1 MRYGHFIDFLDVFWR
16 RGRKMF
22 CGGARRA
29 STRTTTGTA
38 IRAQTGREACG
49 GLFLRFCLVI
59 GTALAASSIVPAVQ
73 AQAPVFDGASHTF
86 EIDENQPVGTTIG
99 RVRATAS
106 GSRDTITYS
115 IESIEGFIGAD
126 YLTIGPNTGVI
137 RSGRVFDY
145 EFSPVLM
152 ASIRA
157 VDKDGNQSDSTLTV
171 IVRNVNEPGRIELGH
186 TGEGTYRQGSPI
198 WAKLGDPELE
208 CGELL
213 SCPGLSFRWER
224 STNGGTTWT
233 TIMATAPPDNIVST
247 YTPGSAD
254 IGRRVWIRVRAYY
267 DDALQNAQS
276 VTSEMIRVLGRQEP
290 QGFDLVLT
298 TSAEGGSRFA
308 VISSLMEDAGPIVVT
323 AVVELDPGF
332 SEDHV
337 VDVTLTG
344 SGEEGRVGFTSQSS
358 TRPRTFPVTF
368 TFDAGVVSEGF
379 LFFLVPLDDDVFTE
393 DEVVTVTAQFRGT
406 LLTSSAE
413 IRIVNDEPL
422 PIALSATPA
431 RVEEGRSGGF
441 TVTASYPDGITRPY
455 PAVVTLSVADGTG
468 SRPAT
473 EGTDFRAG
481 SSITVTIPPKRSSV
495 TATNVS
501 LLDEVIDDAPLEG
514 DETLILSGTATGGHF
529 EVLPT
534 TLTITDND
542 TAALTLNDVTV
553 AESPGST
560 GTVTATVTV
569 NLDNDVQGGFTVMIS
584 TRDGTATAPG
594 DYTSTTTTL
603 TFDGSAETKTFTV
616 EVAADSIFEGTEM
629 FGVELF
635 GLSTALNVGIPDPA
649 TITITDDAADVATLR
664 LVAPD
669 MPVREAAF
677 ASATITATLDNP
689 VQGGFTVTVSTTST
703 VDDMAVPGLDYTP
716 ITSRTLTFPDGS
728 TQQKFEVVILDDL
741 AVEREETFHL
751 SLGGLAGTMLPV
763 QLGPDAIVRIVT
775 EDSVFITW
783 GLSEPV
789 GEGMVAVVT
798 ARLHSPVEG
807 GFTVPV
813 MIGGGTATGGSDY
826 TPTSGTLTF
835 DGDAT
840 ETETFEVM
848 IHDDTVVESQET
860 FQVSLGN
867 VVLTPASAPPPP
879 EASLNFSSGQAVTVA
894 IIDNDTASDL
904 IILSLTPSEVNEDV
918 GTMAVTVTAAFPE
931 NSPVLQTDTTV
942 MVSVGADGDL
952 TTEGTDYTT
961 VDDFPVTIPANMTS
975 GSGTFDLV
983 VAGDTLVE
991 EDETLTVSGTSG
1003 TLSVASATLTI
1014 TDGDIPPTAITLSVD
1029 PTSVTEGS
1037 NGSTTTTQV
1046 MVTALLSG
1054 SSATLPSPTEVALSV
1069 GSGTDSATE
1078 GTDYTEIGGTIMV
1091 TIEAGARS
1099 GTASFNLEVIG
1110 DTLVE
1115 GNETLTVSGTSDTL
1129 SVTSATLTITDDDIP
1144 PEAITLSVNP
1154 THITEGSSSGTT
1166 QVTVTASISGSSS
1179 TLSSSIELV
1188 LSVGADTDSATEGT
1202 DYTETGGTITVTIA
1216 PGTTSGSATFDLEV
1230 TGDTL
1235 AEGDETVTVSGPS
1248 GVLSVASAM
1257 LTIADDDTAPTAI
1270 ALSLSS
1276 PSVDEDSDTTS
1287 VTVTAAFSSEGSG
1300 TLTADTEVAV
1310 TVAGGTATEGTDY
1323 TADPATITVTIEAG
1337 TTSGTESFDLVV
1349 RPDVVAEG
1357 DEIVTVS
1364 GLAGGFTISDAMVT
1378 ILDDDDDDVWLILG
1392 DGAIS
1397 EGAPADLRSVRIPA
1411 LLNVAVQG
1419 GFTVEAS
1426 TADGSATAGEDYTA
1440 AIRHP
1445 LHFAGNA
1452 WEEQVVTMMVLPDSV
1467 AEGDET
1473 FTVSLGD
1480 LSGNAVPIATSG
1492 MVTVTIF
1499 DDDDDNVRVT
1509 LGAASVYENLSSVTV
1524 TATLN
1529 VAVQGGF
1536 TVQASTVDGSAIAGE
1551 DYTTVTGQTLN
1562 FIGSLGEEQTFT
1574 VPILP
1579 DSVAEIDETFTVSL
1593 SGLSGNAPEINTSST
1608 ALVTI
1613 FDDDS
1618 VTVTLG
1624 AASVSEDLSSVTVT
1638 ATLNVAVQES
1648 FTVEVSTADGSATAG
1663 SDYTA
1668 VTGALLSFNGV
1679 AGETATFD
1687 LMVMDD
1693 NIHEGNETLILS
1705 GMASRPGMTVFDATL
1720 TIIDDDDAPTGITL
1734 AVSPTSV
1741 PEGSSGSTTTTAVTV
1756 TASFSGSSSARTSAT
1771 EVTVSVAAGGGSPAT
1786 GEGTDF
1792 VTVSD
1797 FTVTI
1802 DAGATSG
1809 SATFDLEVTGD
1820 TLVEGNETLTV
1831 SGSAD
1836 LSVASATLTITDDDA
1851 APTGITLA
1859 VSPTSVPEGSNG
1871 GTTTTAITV
1880 TASFSGSSSTRTTA
1894 TEVTVSVAGV
1904 SATGEG
1910 TDFADVTDFTVTIGA
1925 GATSGSATFDL
1936 EVTGDT
1942 LVEGNETLTVSG
1954 SADLSVAA
1962 ATLTITDDDDAPT
1975 GITLVL
1981 SPTSVP
1987 EGSSG
1992 STTTTAITVTASF
2005 SGSSSTRTTA
2015 TEVTVSVAGVSATG
2029 EGTDFADVTDF
2040 TVTIGAGATS
2050 GSATFD
2056 LEVTGDTL
2064 VEGNETLTVSGA
2076 ADLPVAA
2083 ATLTIT
2089 DDDDAPTGITL
2100 AVSPTSVPEGSSG
2113 STTTTAI
2120 TVTASFSGSSS
2131 TRTTATEVTV
2141 SVAGVSATGE
2151 GTDFA
2156 TVSDFTVTIDAGA
2169 TSGSDTFDLEVT
2181 GDTLVEGPETLTVSG
2196 SADLSV
2202 APATLTITDDD
2213 TDPTGITLVVSPT
2226 SVREGS
2232 KGSTTTA
2239 ITVTA
2244 SFSGS
2249 SAVRTTATEVT
2260 VSVAGGGTSPA
2271 TGEGMDFATVSDFT
2285 VTIDAGATSGSD
2297 TFDLEVTGDTRV
2309 EGPETLTVSG
2319 LAGLSVAPA
2328 TLTITDDDDPPTGI
2342 TLAVSPTS
2350 VLEGSSGSTTTT
2362 AIKVTA
2368 SFSGSSAV
2376 RTTATEV
2383 TVSVAG
2389 GGTSPATGDGTD
2401 FATVSDF
2408 TVTIDA
2414 GATSGSATFDLEV
2427 TGDTLVEGNET
2438 LTVSGSA
2445 DLSVA
2450 PATLTITDDDDAL
2463 TGITLAVSP
2472 TSVREGSKG
2481 STTTAIK
2488 VTASFSGS
2496 SAVRT
2501 TATEVTVS
2509 VAGGG
2514 TSPATGDGTDFATV
2528 SDFTVTIDAGATS
2541 GSATFDLEVTGDTL
2555 VEGNETLTVSGLADL
2570 SVASATLTITDD
2582 DDAPTGITLAVGP
2595 TSVLEGSKGSTTTA
2609 IKVTASFSGSSAVRT
2624 TATKVTVSVAG
2635 GGTSPATGD
2644 GTDFARV
2651 SDFTVTID
2659 AGATSGS
2666 ATFDLEVTGD
2676 TLVEGNET
2684 LTVSGSADLSVAP
2697 AILTITDDDD
2707 APTGITLAV
2716 SPTSVPEGSSGST
2729 TTTAITVTAS
2739 FSGSSS
2745 TRTTATEVTVSVA
2758 GVSATGEGTDFAD
2771 VTDFAV
2777 TIVPG
2782 TTSGSDT
2789 FDLVV
2794 AGDTLVEGDETL
2806 TVTGLAD
2813 LSVAPATLTITDDDD
2828 APTGI
2833 TLVLSPTSVPEGS
2846 SGSTTTTAITVTASF
2861 SGSSST
2867 RTSATE
2873 VTVSVAGVSATG
2885 EGTDFA
2891 DVTDFAVTI
2900 APGTTSG
2907 SATFDLE
2914 VAGDTLV
2921 EGNETLTVSGLADL
2935 SVAPATLT
2943 ITDDDDAPTGITLVL
2958 SPTSV
2963 PEGSSGSTT
2972 TTAIT
2977 VTASFS
2983 GSSSTRTTATE
2994 VTVSVAGV
3002 SATGEGTDFADVT
3015 DFAVTIAPGTT
3026 SGSATFDLEVTGD
3039 TLVEGPETLT
3049 VSGSADLSV
3058 APAILTITD
3067 DDDAPTGITLAVSPT
3082 SVPEGGSG
3090 STTTTAITVT
3100 ASFSGSSSTRTTA
3113 TEVTV
3118 SVAGGGGSPATGEG
3132 TDFAD
3137 VTDFTVTIAPGTTSG
3152 SATFDLEVTD
3162 DTLVEGPETLTVSGS
3177 ADLPVASATLTI
3189 TDDDDAP
3196 TGITLAVSPTSVP
3209 EGSNGGTTT
3218 TAITVTASFS
3228 GSSSTRTATTEVTV
3242 SVAGVSATGEGTD
3255 FATVSDFTVTID
3267 AGATSGSDTFD
3278 LEVTGDTLVEGPETL
3293 TVSGSADLSVA
3304 PATLT
3309 ITDDDDAP
3317 TGITLAVSPTSVPEG
3332 SNGGTTTT
3340 AITVTASFSG
3350 SSSTRTA
3357 ATEVTVSVAGVS
3369 ATGEGTDFATVS
3381 DFTVTIDAGATS
3393 GSDTFDLEVTDDTLV
3408 EGPETLM
3415 VSGSADLSVAPATL
3429 TITDDDTAPTAIDL
3443 SLSFLSV
3450 DEDSDTTS
3458 VTVMAAFSSEG
3469 SGTLTA
3475 DTEVAVTV
3483 ADGTATVGMDFTAD
3497 PATIT
3502 VTIEAGT
3509 TSGTESFDLVVRPD
3523 TVAEGDETVT
3533 VSGMAG
3539 GFTISDATVTILDD
3553 DDENVWLI
3561 LGGAAISEG
3570 VSADFRSVRV
3580 PAVLNVAVQGGFTV
3594 EASTADGSAT
3604 AGEDYTAATRHPL
3617 HFTGN
3622 AWEEQVV
3629 TVTILPDSVAEGDET
3644 FTVSL
3649 GGLSGNA
3656 VAIDISAIVPV
3667 RILDDDDDNV
3677 RVTLGVAEVSEDL
3690 SSVTVTATL
3699 NVAVQGGLTV
3709 QASTVDGSAT
3719 AGEDYTTVTG
3729 QTLNFIGSLGEEQT
3743 FTVPILPDSV
3753 AEGDETFTVLLG
3765 GLSGNAPEV
3774 DISSTALVTITDD
3787 DDDNVRVTLG
3797 VAEVSEDLSSVTV
3810 TATLNVAVQGGFTVQ
3825 ASTADG
3831 SATAGEDYTTV
3842 TGQTLNFDGDSGEEE
3857 TFTATILPDSVAEG
3871 DETFTVSLTG
3881 LSGNA
3886 VAVDTSST
3894 ALVTITE
3901 DDTAPTA
3908 IVLSLSQA
3916 GADEGASPT
3925 VTVTA
3930 MLSPTSITLLTD
3942 TTVTVAVGVGGDSA
3956 TEGTDYT
3963 SVADFTV
3970 TIAAGATSGTGTF
3983 QFAPTDD
3990 VVADPGETATV
4001 SGTAGGFG
4009 ITDLTLAINDNDTA
4023 PTVITLSLNSSR
4035 VNEGDT
4041 TAVTVTAAYPGSVT
4055 LTADTVVMVTV
4066 GADTAIE
4073 ADFTAPGSIMVTI
4086 AAGANSGMASFS
4098 LEVLEDTINAGV
4110 GVVDGVL
4117 SIVDEVLTVSG
4128 TADGFAVTSAAMT
4141 ILDNDETREIV
4152 LSLSQTEAEE
4162 GASPTVT
4169 VTATLSPIG
4178 VTLPIDIWVSVTVGD
4193 SGDSATEGTDYTT
4206 VDDLTFTIAA
4216 GATSGTGTFQFAVTD
4231 DEVADPGE
4239 TVTVSGGAH
4248 EFGRT
4253 NATLAI
4259 NDTDTA
4265 PTVIVLSLS
4274 EASVAEGTSATVTM
4288 TATLSPASVTLT
4300 ADTTVSVAVGDGE
4313 DSATEGTDYTMVD
4326 DLTVI
4331 IAGGAT
4337 SGTGTFQFAP
4347 ADDAVAD
4354 PGESVTVSG
4363 TAGGFDI
4370 TDLTLAINDNDPAP
4384 TAIVLSLSQADA
4396 DEGAS
4401 ATVTMTATLSPS
4413 SITLPDTTVVTVAVG
4428 AGGDSA
4434 TEGTDYTTVAD
4445 LTVTI
4450 AAGATS
4456 GTGTFEFAVTD
4467 DEVADPGETVT
4478 VSGSAGGF
4486 AITDLTLAI
4495 TDTDTAPTAIVLS
4508 LSQAGAEE
4516 GASPTVTVT
4525 ATLSPDSITLPADT
4539 PVSVT
4544 VGDSGD
4550 SATEGTDYTMVDD
4563 LTVIIAGGAT
4573 SGTGTFQFAPADDAV
4588 ADPGESVTV
4597 SGTAGGF
4604 TFTNATL
4611 AITDT
4616 DTAPTAIVLSLSQAG
4631 ADEGASPTVTVTAT
4645 LSPDSITLPAD
4656 TPVSVTVGDSGDSAT
4671 EGTDY
4676 TTVADLTVT
4685 IAAGATSG
4693 TGTFEFAV
4701 TDDEVADPGETV
4713 TVSGTAGGFSFTDTE
4728 LAITDNDTAPTAMVL
4743 SLSQAGAEEGASPTV
4758 TVTATLS
4765 PDSITL
4771 PDATVV
4777 TVAVGDSDDTATE
4790 GTDYTMVDDLTV
4802 TISAGATSGT
4812 GTFQFAPTD
4821 DAVADPGE
4829 TVTVSGTAGGFTFT
4843 NATLAINDTD
4853 TAPTAI
4859 VLSLSQ
4865 AGADEGASATV
4876 TVTATLSPTSVT
4888 LTDAT
4893 VVTVAVGAGGDLAT
4907 EGTDYTTVAD
4917 LTVTIAAG
4925 ATSGTGTFEFAVT
4938 DDEVADPGE
4947 TVTVSGS
4954 AGGFAITDLTLAIN
4968 DTDTAPTVI
4977 VLGLSQV
4984 GADEGASPT
4993 VTVTATL
5000 SPDSITLPV
5009 DTPVSVTVG
5018 DSGDS
5023 ATEGT
5028 DYTTVAGLTVT
5039 IAAGATS
5046 GTGTFEFAVTDDE
5059 VADPGETVTVS
5070 GSAGGFTFT
5079 NATLAITD
5087 TDTAPTAMVLS
5098 LSQAGAEEGASPTV
5112 TVTATLSPD
5121 SITLPAATPVS
5132 VTVGDSGDSATE
5144 GTDYTMVDDLT
5155 ITIAAGTT
5163 SNTVTFQFAVTDDE
5177 VADPGETVT
5186 VSGTAGG
5193 FSFTD
5198 TELAIT
5204 DNDTAPTAMVLSL
5217 SQAGAGEGAS
5227 PTVTVTATL
5236 SPDSITLPD
5245 ATVVTV
5251 VVGDSDDT
5259 ATEGTDYTMVDD
5271 LTITIAAGTT
5281 SNTVT
5286 FEFAVTDDEVADPGE
5301 TVTVS
5306 GTAGGFSFTDT
5317 ELAITDNDTAPTAM
5331 VLSLSQAGAEEGA
5344 SPTVTVTATLSPTSI
5359 TLPTDTTV
5367 TVTVGDS
5374 DDTATEGTDYTM
5386 VDDLTITI
5394 AAGTTS
5400 NTATFQ
5406 FAPTDDA
5413 VADPGETVTVSGT
5426 AGGFSFTD
5434 TELAINDT
5442 DTAPTAIVL
5451 SLSQAGADEGASAT
5465 VTVTATLSP
5474 TSVTLTDA
5482 TVVTV
5487 AVGAGGDSATEGT
5500 DYTTVADLTVTIAAG
5515 ATSGTGTFEFAVTD
5529 DEVADPGE
5537 TVTVSGTAGGF
5548 SFTDTELAITDNDT
5562 APTAIVLSLSQ
5573 ATPVVEGDSPT
5584 VTVTAT
5590 LSPTSITLPDATVVT
5605 VAVGAGG
5612 DSATEGTDYTMV
5624 DDLTVT
5630 IAAGATSGTGTFE
5643 FAVTDDEVADPGETV
5658 TVSGT
5663 AGGFSFTD
5671 TELAITDNDTAPTAI
5686 VLSLNQA
5693 GAGEGDSPTVT
5704 VTATLSPDSITLPD
5718 ATVVTV
5724 AVGDSDDTAT
5734 EGTDYTMVA

>member
-22 CGGARRA
+22 CGGARRV

-145 EFSPVLM
+145 ELSPVLM

-308 VISSLMEDAGPIVVT
+308 VISSLMENAGPIVVT
-323 AVVELDPGF
+323 AVVELDSGF

-358 TRPRTFPVTF
+358 TRPGTFPVTF

-1166 QVTVTASISGSSS
+1166 PVTVTASISGSSS

-1638 ATLNVAVQES
+1638 ATLNVAVQEG
-1648 FTVEVSTADGSATAG
+1648 FTVEASTADGSATAG

-2813 LSVAPATLTITDDDD
+2813 LSVAPATLTITDDDTD
-2828 APTGI
+2828 PTGI

-2846 SGSTTTTAITVTASF
+2846 SG
-2861 SGSSST
+2861 G
-2867 RTSATE
+2867 
-2873 VTVSVAGVSATG
+2873 
-2885 EGTDFA
+2885 
-2891 DVTDFAVTI
+2891 
-2900 APGTTSG
+2900 
-2907 SATFDLE
+2907 
-2914 VAGDTLV
+2914 
-2921 EGNETLTVSGLADL
+2921 
-2935 SVAPATLT
+2935 
-2943 ITDDDDAPTGITLVL
+2943 
-2958 SPTSV
+2958 
-2963 PEGSSGSTT
+2963 
-2972 TTAIT
+2972 
-2977 VTASFS
+2977 
-2983 GSSSTRTTATE
+2983 
-2994 VTVSVAGV
+2994 
-3002 SATGEGTDFADVT
+3002 
-3015 DFAVTIAPGTT
+3015 
-3026 SGSATFDLEVTGD
+3026 
-3039 TLVEGPETLT
+3039 
-3049 VSGSADLSV
+3049 
-3058 APAILTITD
+3058 
-3067 DDDAPTGITLAVSPT
+3067 
-3082 SVPEGGSG
+3082 
-3090 STTTTAITVT
+3090 TTTTAITVT

-3118 SVAGGGGSPATGEG
+3118 SVAGGGGSPATGAG

-3137 VTDFTVTIAPGTTSG
+3137 VTAFPVTIAPGTTSG
-3152 SATFDLEVTD
+3152 SATFDLVVAGD
-3162 DTLVEGPETLTVSGS
+3162 RWWTLT
-3177 ADLPVASATLTI
+3177 
-3189 TDDDDAP
+3189 
-3196 TGITLAVSPTSVP
+3196 
-3209 EGSNGGTTT
+3209 
-3218 TAITVTASFS
+3218 
-3228 GSSSTRTATTEVTV
+3228 
-3242 SVAGVSATGEGTD
+3242 
-3255 FATVSDFTVTID
+3255 
-3267 AGATSGSDTFD
+3267 
-3278 LEVTGDTLVEGPETL
+3278 
-3293 TVSGSADLSVA
+3293 
-3304 PATLT
+3304 
-3309 ITDDDDAP
+3309 
-3317 TGITLAVSPTSVPEG
+3317 
-3332 SNGGTTTT
+3332 
-3340 AITVTASFSG
+3340 
-3350 SSSTRTA
+3350 
-3357 ATEVTVSVAGVS
+3357 
-3369 ATGEGTDFATVS
+3369 
-3381 DFTVTIDAGATS
+3381 
-3393 GSDTFDLEVTDDTLV
+3393 
-3408 EGPETLM
+3408 
-3415 VSGSADLSVAPATL
+3415 
-3429 TITDDDTAPTAIDL
+3429 
-3443 SLSFLSV
+3443 
-3450 DEDSDTTS
+3450 
-3458 VTVMAAFSSEG
+3458 
-3469 SGTLTA
+3469 
-3475 DTEVAVTV
+3475 
-3483 ADGTATVGMDFTAD
+3483 
-3497 PATIT
+3497 
-3502 VTIEAGT
+3502 
-3509 TSGTESFDLVVRPD
+3509 
-3523 TVAEGDETVT
+3523 
-3533 VSGMAG
+3533 
-3539 GFTISDATVTILDD
+3539 
-3553 DDENVWLI
+3553 
-3561 LGGAAISEG
+3561 
-3570 VSADFRSVRV
+3570 
-3580 PAVLNVAVQGGFTV
+3580 
-3594 EASTADGSAT
+3594 
-3604 AGEDYTAATRHPL
+3604 
-3617 HFTGN
+3617 
-3622 AWEEQVV
+3622 
-3629 TVTILPDSVAEGDET
+3629 
-3644 FTVSL
+3644 
-3649 GGLSGNA
+3649 
-3656 VAIDISAIVPV
+3656 
-3667 RILDDDDDNV
+3667 
-3677 RVTLGVAEVSEDL
+3677 
-3690 SSVTVTATL
+3690 
-3699 NVAVQGGLTV
+3699 
-3709 QASTVDGSAT
+3709 
-3719 AGEDYTTVTG
+3719 
-3729 QTLNFIGSLGEEQT
+3729 
-3743 FTVPILPDSV
+3743 
-3753 AEGDETFTVLLG
+3753 
-3765 GLSGNAPEV
+3765 
-3774 DISSTALVTITDD
+3774 
-3787 DDDNVRVTLG
+3787 
-3797 VAEVSEDLSSVTV
+3797 
-3810 TATLNVAVQGGFTVQ
+3810 
-3825 ASTADG
+3825 
-3831 SATAGEDYTTV
+3831 
-3842 TGQTLNFDGDSGEEE
+3842 
-3857 TFTATILPDSVAEG
+3857 
-3871 DETFTVSLTG
+3871 
-3881 LSGNA
+3881 
-3886 VAVDTSST
+3886 
-3894 ALVTITE
+3894 
-3901 DDTAPTA
+3901 
-3908 IVLSLSQA
+3908 
-3916 GADEGASPT
+3916 
-3925 VTVTA
+3925 
-3930 MLSPTSITLLTD
+3930 
-3942 TTVTVAVGVGGDSA
+3942 
-3956 TEGTDYT
+3956 
-3963 SVADFTV
+3963 
-3970 TIAAGATSGTGTF
+3970 
-3983 QFAPTDD
+3983 
-3990 VVADPGETATV
+3990 
-4001 SGTAGGFG
+4001 
-4009 ITDLTLAINDNDTA
+4009 
-4023 PTVITLSLNSSR
+4023 SR
-4035 VNEGDT
+4035 VWR
-4041 TAVTVTAAYPGSVT
+4041 
-4055 LTADTVVMVTV
+4055 
-4066 GADTAIE
+4066 IC
-4073 ADFTAPGSIMVTI
+4073 
-4086 AAGANSGMASFS
+4086 
-4098 LEVLEDTINAGV
+4098 
-4110 GVVDGVL
+4110 
-4117 SIVDEVLTVSG
+4117 
-4128 TADGFAVTSAAMT
+4128 
-4141 ILDNDETREIV
+4141 
-4152 LSLSQTEAEE
+4152 
-4162 GASPTVT
+4162 
-4169 VTATLSPIG
+4169 
-4178 VTLPIDIWVSVTVGD
+4178 
-4193 SGDSATEGTDYTT
+4193 
-4206 VDDLTFTIAA
+4206 
-4216 GATSGTGTFQFAVTD
+4216 
-4231 DEVADPGE
+4231 
-4239 TVTVSGGAH
+4239 
-4248 EFGRT
+4248 
-4253 NATLAI
+4253 
-4259 NDTDTA
+4259 
-4265 PTVIVLSLS
+4265 
-4274 EASVAEGTSATVTM
+4274 
-4288 TATLSPASVTLT
+4288 
-4300 ADTTVSVAVGDGE
+4300 
-4313 DSATEGTDYTMVD
+4313 
-4326 DLTVI
+4326 
-4331 IAGGAT
+4331 
-4337 SGTGTFQFAP
+4337 
-4347 ADDAVAD
+4347 
-4354 PGESVTVSG
+4354 
-4363 TAGGFDI
+4363 
-4370 TDLTLAINDNDPAP
+4370 
-4384 TAIVLSLSQADA
+4384 
-4396 DEGAS
+4396 
-4401 ATVTMTATLSPS
+4401 PS
-4413 SITLPDTTVVTVAVG
+4413 RRRR
-4428 AGGDSA
+4428 
-4434 TEGTDYTTVAD
+4434 
-4445 LTVTI
+4445 
-4450 AAGATS
+4450 
-4456 GTGTFEFAVTD
+4456 
-4467 DEVADPGETVT
+4467 
-4478 VSGSAGGF
+4478 
-4486 AITDLTLAI
+4486 
-4495 TDTDTAPTAIVLS
+4495 
-4508 LSQAGAEE
+4508 
-4516 GASPTVTVT
+4516 
-4525 ATLSPDSITLPADT
+4525 
-4539 PVSVT
+4539 
-4544 VGDSGD
+4544 
-4550 SATEGTDYTMVDD
+4550 
-4563 LTVIIAGGAT
+4563 
-4573 SGTGTFQFAPADDAV
+4573 
-4588 ADPGESVTV
+4588 
-4597 SGTAGGF
+4597 
-4604 TFTNATL
+4604 
-4611 AITDT
+4611 
-4616 DTAPTAIVLSLSQAG
+4616 
-4631 ADEGASPTVTVTAT
+4631 
-4645 LSPDSITLPAD
+4645 
-4656 TPVSVTVGDSGDSAT
+4656 
-4671 EGTDY
+4671 
-4676 TTVADLTVT
+4676 
-4685 IAAGATSG
+4685 
-4693 TGTFEFAV
+4693 
-4701 TDDEVADPGETV
+4701 
-4713 TVSGTAGGFSFTDTE
+4713 
-4728 LAITDNDTAPTAMVL
+4728 
-4743 SLSQAGAEEGASPTV
+4743 
-4758 TVTATLS
+4758 
-4765 PDSITL
+4765 
-4771 PDATVV
+4771 
-4777 TVAVGDSDDTATE
+4777 
-4790 GTDYTMVDDLTV
+4790 
-4802 TISAGATSGT
+4802 
-4812 GTFQFAPTD
+4812 
-4821 DAVADPGE
+4821 
-4829 TVTVSGTAGGFTFT
+4829 
-4843 NATLAINDTD
+4843 
-4853 TAPTAI
+4853 
-4859 VLSLSQ
+4859 
-4865 AGADEGASATV
+4865 
-4876 TVTATLSPTSVT
+4876 
-4888 LTDAT
+4888 
-4893 VVTVAVGAGGDLAT
+4893 
-4907 EGTDYTTVAD
+4907 
-4917 LTVTIAAG
+4917 
-4925 ATSGTGTFEFAVT
+4925 
-4938 DDEVADPGE
+4938 
-4947 TVTVSGS
+4947 
-4954 AGGFAITDLTLAIN
+4954 
-4968 DTDTAPTVI
+4968 
-4977 VLGLSQV
+4977 
-4984 GADEGASPT
+4984 
-4993 VTVTATL
+4993 
-5000 SPDSITLPV
+5000 
-5009 DTPVSVTVG
+5009 
-5018 DSGDS
+5018 
-5023 ATEGT
+5023 
-5028 DYTTVAGLTVT
+5028 
-5039 IAAGATS
+5039 
-5046 GTGTFEFAVTDDE
+5046 
-5059 VADPGETVTVS
+5059 
-5070 GSAGGFTFT
+5070 
-5079 NATLAITD
+5079 
-5087 TDTAPTAMVLS
+5087 
-5098 LSQAGAEEGASPTV
+5098 
-5112 TVTATLSPD
+5112 
-5121 SITLPAATPVS
+5121 
-5132 VTVGDSGDSATE
+5132 
-5144 GTDYTMVDDLT
+5144 
-5155 ITIAAGTT
+5155 
-5163 SNTVTFQFAVTDDE
+5163 
-5177 VADPGETVT
+5177 
-5186 VSGTAGG
+5186 
-5193 FSFTD
+5193 
-5198 TELAIT
+5198 
-5204 DNDTAPTAMVLSL
+5204 
-5217 SQAGAGEGAS
+5217 
-5227 PTVTVTATL
+5227 
-5236 SPDSITLPD
+5236 
-5245 ATVVTV
+5245 
-5251 VVGDSDDT
+5251 
-5259 ATEGTDYTMVDD
+5259 
-5271 LTITIAAGTT
+5271 
-5281 SNTVT
+5281 
-5286 FEFAVTDDEVADPGE
+5286 
-5301 TVTVS
+5301 
-5306 GTAGGFSFTDT
+5306 
-5317 ELAITDNDTAPTAM
+5317 
-5331 VLSLSQAGAEEGA
+5331 
-5344 SPTVTVTATLSPTSI
+5344 
-5359 TLPTDTTV
+5359 
-5367 TVTVGDS
+5367 
-5374 DDTATEGTDYTM
+5374 
-5386 VDDLTITI
+5386 
-5394 AAGTTS
+5394 
-5400 NTATFQ
+5400 
-5406 FAPTDDA
+5406 
-5413 VADPGETVTVSGT
+5413 
-5426 AGGFSFTD
+5426 
-5434 TELAINDT
+5434 
-5442 DTAPTAIVL
+5442 
-5451 SLSQAGADEGASAT
+5451 
-5465 VTVTATLSP
+5465 
-5474 TSVTLTDA
+5474 
-5482 TVVTV
+5482 
-5487 AVGAGGDSATEGT
+5487 
-5500 DYTTVADLTVTIAAG
+5500 
-5515 ATSGTGTFEFAVTD
+5515 
-5529 DEVADPGE
+5529 
-5537 TVTVSGTAGGF
+5537 
-5548 SFTDTELAITDNDT
+5548 
-5562 APTAIVLSLSQ
+5562 
-5573 ATPVVEGDSPT
+5573 
-5584 VTVTAT
+5584 
-5590 LSPTSITLPDATVVT
+5590 
-5605 VAVGAGG
+5605 
-5612 DSATEGTDYTMV
+5612 
-5624 DDLTVT
+5624 
-5630 IAAGATSGTGTFE
+5630 
-5643 FAVTDDEVADPGETV
+5643 
-5658 TVSGT
+5658 
-5663 AGGFSFTD
+5663 
-5671 TELAITDNDTAPTAI
+5671 
-5686 VLSLNQA
+5686 
-5693 GAGEGDSPTVT
+5693 
-5704 VTATLSPDSITLPD
+5704 
-5718 ATVVTV
+5718 
-5724 AVGDSDDTAT
+5724 
-5734 EGTDYTMVA
+5734 

>member
-1 MRYGHFIDFLDVFWR
+1 MRYGHFINFLDVFR
-16 RGRKMF
+16 HRGRKMF
-22 CGGARRA
+22 CGGTRRV

-38 IRAQTGREACG
+38 IRGQTGREACG

-308 VISSLMEDAGPIVVT
+308 VISSLMEDAGPIAVT

-368 TFDAGVVSEGF
+368 IFGAGTVSDGF

-1310 TVAGGTATEGTDY
+1310 TVVGGTATEETDY

-1349 RPDVVAEG
+1349 RPDAVAEG
-1357 DEIVTVS
+1357 DETVAVS
-1364 GLAGGFTISDAMVT
+1364 GMAGGFAISDATVT
-1378 ILDDDDDDVWLILG
+1378 ILDDDDENVWLILG
-1392 DGAIS
+1392 GAAIS
-1397 EGAPADLRSVRIPA
+1397 EGVSADFRSVRIPA
-1411 LLNVAVQG
+1411 VLNVAVQG

-1445 LHFAGNA
+1445 LHFAGNL
-1452 WEEQVVTMMVLPDSV
+1452 WEEQVVTVTILPDSV

-1473 FTVSLGD
+1473 FTVSLGG
-1480 LSGNAVPIATSG
+1480 LSGNAVAIDTSAI
-1492 MVTVTIF
+1492 VPVRIL

-1536 TVQASTVDGSAIAGE
+1536 TVLASTVDGSAIAGE

-1638 ATLNVAVQES
+1638 ATLNVAVQEG
-1648 FTVEVSTADGSATAG
+1648 FTVEASTADGSATAG

-1809 SATFDLEVTGD
+1809 SDTFDLEVTGD
-1820 TLVEGNETLTV
+1820 TLVEGPETLTV

-1836 LSVASATLTITDDDA
+1836 LSVAS
-1851 APTGITLA
+1851 
-1859 VSPTSVPEGSNG
+1859 
-1871 GTTTTAITV
+1871 
-1880 TASFSGSSSTRTTA
+1880 
-1894 TEVTVSVAGV
+1894 
-1904 SATGEG
+1904 
-1910 TDFADVTDFTVTIGA
+1910 
-1925 GATSGSATFDL
+1925 
-1936 EVTGDT
+1936 
-1942 LVEGNETLTVSG
+1942 
-1954 SADLSVAA
+1954 

-2113 STTTTAI
+2113 STTTTAITVTASFSGSSSTRTTATEVTVSVAGVSATGEGTDFATVSDFTVTIDAGATSGSDTFDLEVTGDTLVEGPETLTVSGSADLSVASATLTITDDDAAPTGITLAVSPTSVPEGSNGGTTTTAI

-2758 GVSATGEGTDFAD
+2758 GGGTSPATGDGTDFAR
-2771 VTDFAV
+2771 VSDFTV
-2777 TIVPG
+2777 TIDAG
-2782 TTSGSDT
+2782 ATSGSAT
-2789 FDLVV
+2789 FDLEVT
-2794 AGDTLVEGDETL
+2794 GDTLVEGNETL
-2806 TVTGLAD
+2806 TVSGSAD

-2861 SGSSST
+2861 SGSSS
-2867 RTSATE
+2867 A
-2873 VTVSVAGVSATG
+2873 
-2885 EGTDFA
+2885 
-2891 DVTDFAVTI
+2891 
-2900 APGTTSG
+2900 
-2907 SATFDLE
+2907 
-2914 VAGDTLV
+2914 
-2921 EGNETLTVSGLADL
+2921 
-2935 SVAPATLT
+2935 
-2943 ITDDDDAPTGITLVL
+2943 
-2958 SPTSV
+2958 
-2963 PEGSSGSTT
+2963 
-2972 TTAIT
+2972 
-2977 VTASFS
+2977 
-2983 GSSSTRTTATE
+2983 RTTATE

-3002 SATGEGTDFADVT
+3002 SATGEGTDFATVS
-3015 DFAVTIAPGTT
+3015 DFTVTIDAGAT
-3026 SGSATFDLEVTGD
+3026 SGSDTFDLEVTG
-3039 TLVEGPETLT
+3039 
-3049 VSGSADLSV
+3049 
-3058 APAILTITD
+3058 
-3067 DDDAPTGITLAVSPT
+3067 
-3082 SVPEGGSG
+3082 
-3090 STTTTAITVT
+3090 
-3100 ASFSGSSSTRTTA
+3100 
-3113 TEVTV
+3113 
-3118 SVAGGGGSPATGEG
+3118 
-3132 TDFAD
+3132 
-3137 VTDFTVTIAPGTTSG
+3137 
-3152 SATFDLEVTD
+3152 

-3443 SLSFLSV
+3443 SLSSLSV

-3483 ADGTATVGMDFTAD
+3483 VGGTATEGTDYTAD

-3523 TVAEGDETVT
+3523 AVAEGDETVT
-3533 VSGMAG
+3533 VSGLAG

-3553 DDENVWLI
+3553 DDDNVMLI

-3570 VSADFRSVRV
+3570 ASAGFRSVRV

-3604 AGEDYTAATRHPL
+3604 AGEDYTAAIRHPL
-3617 HFTGN
+3617 HFAGN
-3622 AWEEQVV
+3622 LWEEQVV

-3656 VAIDISAIVPV
+3656 VAIDTSAIVPV

-3916 GADEGASPT
+3916 GAGEGASPT

-3990 VVADPGETATV
+3990 AVADPGETATV

-4073 ADFTAPGSIMVTI
+4073 ADFIAPGSIMVTI
-4086 AAGANSGMASFS
+4086 AAGANSGMASFP

-4401 ATVTMTATLSPS
+4401 ATVTMTATLSP
-4413 SITLPDTTVVTVAVG
+4413 
-4428 AGGDSA
+4428 
-4434 TEGTDYTTVAD
+4434 
-4445 LTVTI
+4445 
-4450 AAGATS
+4450 
-4456 GTGTFEFAVTD
+4456 
-4467 DEVADPGETVT
+4467 
-4478 VSGSAGGF
+4478 
-4486 AITDLTLAI
+4486 
-4495 TDTDTAPTAIVLS
+4495 
-4508 LSQAGAEE
+4508 
-4516 GASPTVTVT
+4516 
-4525 ATLSPDSITLPADT
+4525 DSITLPADT

-4550 SATEGTDYTMVDD
+4550 SATEGTDTPWSM
-4563 LTVIIAGGAT
+4563 ISRSSSREAR
-4573 SGTGTFQFAPADDAV
+4573 PAMISRAR
-4588 ADPGESVTV
+4588 
-4597 SGTAGGF
+4597 
-4604 TFTNATL
+4604 
-4611 AITDT
+4611 
-4616 DTAPTAIVLSLSQAG
+4616 VLSSLHRRTMR
-4631 ADEGASPTVTVTAT
+4631 SP
-4645 LSPDSITLPAD
+4645 IPAK
-4656 TPVSVTVGDSGDSAT
+4656 A
-4671 EGTDY
+4671 
-4676 TTVADLTVT
+4676 
-4685 IAAGATSG
+4685 
-4693 TGTFEFAV
+4693 
-4701 TDDEVADPGETV
+4701 
-4713 TVSGTAGGFSFTDTE
+4713 
-4728 LAITDNDTAPTAMVL
+4728 
-4743 SLSQAGAEEGASPTV
+4743 
-4758 TVTATLS
+4758 
-4765 PDSITL
+4765 
-4771 PDATVV
+4771 
-4777 TVAVGDSDDTATE
+4777 
-4790 GTDYTMVDDLTV
+4790 
-4802 TISAGATSGT
+4802 
-4812 GTFQFAPTD
+4812 
-4821 DAVADPGE
+4821 
-4829 TVTVSGTAGGFTFT
+4829 
-4843 NATLAINDTD
+4843 
-4853 TAPTAI
+4853 
-4859 VLSLSQ
+4859 
-4865 AGADEGASATV
+4865 
-4876 TVTATLSPTSVT
+4876 
-4888 LTDAT
+4888 
-4893 VVTVAVGAGGDLAT
+4893 
-4907 EGTDYTTVAD
+4907 
-4917 LTVTIAAG
+4917 
-4925 ATSGTGTFEFAVT
+4925 
-4938 DDEVADPGE
+4938 
-4947 TVTVSGS
+4947 
-4954 AGGFAITDLTLAIN
+4954 
-4968 DTDTAPTVI
+4968 
-4977 VLGLSQV
+4977 
-4984 GADEGASPT
+4984 
-4993 VTVTATL
+4993 
-5000 SPDSITLPV
+5000 
-5009 DTPVSVTVG
+5009 
-5018 DSGDS
+5018 
-5023 ATEGT
+5023 
-5028 DYTTVAGLTVT
+5028 
-5039 IAAGATS
+5039 
-5046 GTGTFEFAVTDDE
+5046 
-5059 VADPGETVTVS
+5059 
-5070 GSAGGFTFT
+5070 
-5079 NATLAITD
+5079 
-5087 TDTAPTAMVLS
+5087 
-5098 LSQAGAEEGASPTV
+5098 
-5112 TVTATLSPD
+5112 
-5121 SITLPAATPVS
+5121 
-5132 VTVGDSGDSATE
+5132 
-5144 GTDYTMVDDLT
+5144 
-5155 ITIAAGTT
+5155 
-5163 SNTVTFQFAVTDDE
+5163 
-5177 VADPGETVT
+5177 
-5186 VSGTAGG
+5186 
-5193 FSFTD
+5193 
-5198 TELAIT
+5198 
-5204 DNDTAPTAMVLSL
+5204 
-5217 SQAGAGEGAS
+5217 
-5227 PTVTVTATL
+5227 
-5236 SPDSITLPD
+5236 
-5245 ATVVTV
+5245 
-5251 VVGDSDDT
+5251 
-5259 ATEGTDYTMVDD
+5259 
-5271 LTITIAAGTT
+5271 
-5281 SNTVT
+5281 
-5286 FEFAVTDDEVADPGE
+5286 
-5301 TVTVS
+5301 
-5306 GTAGGFSFTDT
+5306 
-5317 ELAITDNDTAPTAM
+5317 
-5331 VLSLSQAGAEEGA
+5331 
-5344 SPTVTVTATLSPTSI
+5344 
-5359 TLPTDTTV
+5359 
-5367 TVTVGDS
+5367 
-5374 DDTATEGTDYTM
+5374 
-5386 VDDLTITI
+5386 
-5394 AAGTTS
+5394 
-5400 NTATFQ
+5400 
-5406 FAPTDDA
+5406 
-5413 VADPGETVTVSGT
+5413 
-5426 AGGFSFTD
+5426 
-5434 TELAINDT
+5434 
-5442 DTAPTAIVL
+5442 
-5451 SLSQAGADEGASAT
+5451 
-5465 VTVTATLSP
+5465 
-5474 TSVTLTDA
+5474 
-5482 TVVTV
+5482 
-5487 AVGAGGDSATEGT
+5487 
-5500 DYTTVADLTVTIAAG
+5500 
-5515 ATSGTGTFEFAVTD
+5515 
-5529 DEVADPGE
+5529 
-5537 TVTVSGTAGGF
+5537 
-5548 SFTDTELAITDNDT
+5548 
-5562 APTAIVLSLSQ
+5562 
-5573 ATPVVEGDSPT
+5573 
-5584 VTVTAT
+5584 
-5590 LSPTSITLPDATVVT
+5590 
-5605 VAVGAGG
+5605 
-5612 DSATEGTDYTMV
+5612 
-5624 DDLTVT
+5624 
-5630 IAAGATSGTGTFE
+5630 
-5643 FAVTDDEVADPGETV
+5643 
-5658 TVSGT
+5658 
-5663 AGGFSFTD
+5663 
-5671 TELAITDNDTAPTAI
+5671 
-5686 VLSLNQA
+5686 
-5693 GAGEGDSPTVT
+5693 
-5704 VTATLSPDSITLPD
+5704 
-5718 ATVVTV
+5718 
-5724 AVGDSDDTAT
+5724 
-5734 EGTDYTMVA
+5734 